1 MNLRLHLNN
10 RTRRANMCVEKKTCR
25 WEKSETFVSTRV
37 AGVVVG
43 CSLVAVK
50 MNACVLHLLLLMDIV
65 SLISQSGFSSKTK
78 WFCKVVWQVLKF

>member
-50 MNACVLHLLLLMDIV
+50 MNACVLHPPADGHSILD
-65 SLISQSGFSSKTK
+65 FSK
-78 WFCKVVWQVLKF
+78 WFFLKDKMVL